1 MAQIDTPDLDQQL
14 AQATA
19 DLATAAANRRL
30 AETTERRWI
39 GLLAED
45 AVSRQDADV
54 KAGDLAAKT
63 ALEASARANLD
74 RLRALESFKRIT
86 APFDGVVTTR
96 SVQIG
101 DLINVGGPASTP
113 LFSVADEH
121 RLRIYVRV
129 PESDAAAITPGMSAT
144 FTVPQYAGRSFTATL
159 ATTADAIATQS
170 GTLLAQLQIDNRDGA
185 LKPGGYAQVHFTLP
199 ARGGA
204 IQAPANAL
212 MFRDSGMA
220 VAVVGADGKVAMRPV
235 TIGRDL
241 GPTVEIASGIT
252 SDDQVI
258 LNPPDSLRPGDRVR
272 IAPTGGANGDA
283 GR

>member
-1 MAQIDTPDLDQQL
+1 
-14 AQATA
+14 
-19 DLATAAANRRL
+19 
-30 AETTERRWI
+30 
-39 GLLAED
+39 
-45 AVSRQDADV
+45 
-54 KAGDLAAKT
+54 
-63 ALEASARANLD
+63 LEASARANLD

-101 DLINVGGPASTP
+101 DLINVGGPASAP

-129 PESDAAAITPGMSAT
+129 PESDAAAIKPGMSAT
-144 FTVPQYAGRSFTATL
+144 FTVPQYSGRSFTATL

-170 GTLLAQLQIDNRDGA
+170 GTLLVQLQIDNADGA

-212 MFRDSGMA
+212 MFRDSGMS

-235 TIGRDL
+235 TIGQDL

-272 IAPTGGANGDA
+272 IAPTVGAGGDA